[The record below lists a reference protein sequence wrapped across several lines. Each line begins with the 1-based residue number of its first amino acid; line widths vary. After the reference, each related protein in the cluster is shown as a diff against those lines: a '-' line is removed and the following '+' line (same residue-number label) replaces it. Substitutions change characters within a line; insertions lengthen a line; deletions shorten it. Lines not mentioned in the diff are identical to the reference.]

1 MLACAK
7 ICTERTEEDKSS
19 LTSTDRFNE
28 LHQYMLIENLLFIN
42 IDKAKKDRIKY
53 CFKVFF
59 LTHHCFK

>member
-53 CFKVFF
+53 FFKVFF
-59 LTHHCFK
+59 NSPLL

>member
-28 LHQYMLIENLLFIN
+28 LHQYMLIGNLLFIN
-42 IDKAKKDRIKY
+42 IDKAKKDTIKY
-53 CFKVFF
+53 FLKVF
-59 LTHHCFK
+59 LKTHHCFK